1 MSDSE
6 LDACSYSIAQQLG
19 HLLFSC
25 SECVSQAL
33 SKLILAVLKGVHT
46 LTNLPP
52 RAMSSETEQRTVK
65 CMRLQSIYG
74 AIICLIPRS
83 LPKLQLLEVPIL
95 EQKVVWGA
103 RNETNAEEHSA
114 YNTHCKLLRKRKS
127 CSVASLISGQ
137 YQHRMVWEIGMR
149 LMHMLVVACKHAS
162 ICYKHRRTRLCHK
175 SKHNFHAC

>member
-52 RAMSSETEQRTVK
+52 RAMSSETEQRIVK
-65 CMRLQSIYG
+65 CMRLQSQASYHMW
-74 AIICLIPRS
+74 CNNMPHSQIPT
-83 LPKLQLLEVPIL
+83 QI
-95 EQKVVWGA
+95 
-103 RNETNAEEHSA
+103 T
-114 YNTHCKLLRKRKS
+114 
-127 CSVASLISGQ
+127 VAGGSHTGTESG
-137 YQHRMVWEIGMR
+137 VGGSE
-149 LMHMLVVACKHAS
+149 
-162 ICYKHRRTRLCHK
+162 
-175 SKHNFHAC
+175 